1 MTSVNDNRSK
11 DIRNKLS
18 IEEGVLENSDT
29 KVGLAEEIDNNGVK
43 NNKAVSNIAT
53 NIDTS
58 IDKNSSKNADK
69 TSRIEQSSTDIP
81 SNVASISKP
90 LQVDDTPL
98 ATKTPALST
107 SAKPKAIRKP
117 RTTPEKPTPPAKT
130 LSSTTKPAP
139 QMIVN
144 PTTKT
149 TSNSAMTTTPKP
161 LTTALATISNKAHT
175 KVSAPVSSTVSA
187 MSAIHKD
194 ALVNELTKINWQRSD
209 DGTYSPNSYIHR
221 DLSLLAFHLRVLA
234 QAANPRHPLL
244 ERLFFLIIFSSNMD
258 EFFEIRVAGI
268 MQKLSLGNVADT
280 PHGMRPS
287 EVLDEIS
294 AITHKAIA
302 EQYRILNEDIL
313 PALAKQDIRY
323 LKRDELNAAQ
333 SAWMKRYFIEQVSPV
348 LTPISIDPAHPFPRL
363 VNKSLNFIATLEGKD
378 AFGRDI
384 NLAIVPAPRSLP
396 RVIRLP
402 DELTGG
408 KEHHVMLSA
417 VIHEHI
423 GELFP
428 GMNVT
433 GCHQFRLT
441 RNADLDLADDVDDI
455 AKALEGE
462 LENRRF
468 GDKVRLEVTTDCPTP
483 ISDYLLDEFGLHNN
497 QLYRVNGP
505 VNLTRLLFDF
515 NLPELRYQPFTRIVP
530 KAFRRDID
538 KLDKTTSMFAA
549 MRKGDVLVHHPFDS
563 FTPVV
568 NLLWQAANDP
578 KVLAI
583 KQTLYRSGT
592 NSEIVKALA
601 AAARNGK
608 EVTAVIEL
616 RARFDEASNISVA
629 NFLHEAGAVVVYGIV
644 GYKTHAK
651 LMLIVRREND
661 RIRRYV
667 HLGTGNYH
675 AANAKVYTDYGLFT
689 ADSDISEDV
698 HKIFQELTGMGKP
711 ANLKKLLHAPFTLHD
726 KLISFIDDEIKQA
739 KAGKRAH
746 IIIKVNALTE
756 RRLID
761 KLYDASQAGVK
772 VELILRSICCLRPQ
786 VKGLSENITVRSVVG
801 RFLEH
806 TRVYYFYNNGDERMY
821 CASADWM
828 DRNLFHR
835 VEVAFPIED
844 KGLFKQIYYDGLLNY
859 LKDNT
864 QSWSLDGKGNWQ
876 QNTPALNEPEHS
888 AQNYLLKVINRVGE

>member
-1 MTSVNDNRSK
+1 MVNKQNNDHEINDSIDVSTKTDSELSTNLVKTEEELTASSSK
-11 DIRNKLS
+11 GLS
-18 IEEGVLENSDT
+18 
-29 KVGLAEEIDNNGVK
+29 EID
-43 NNKAVSNIAT
+43 
-53 NIDTS
+53 
-58 IDKNSSKNADK
+58 
-69 TSRIEQSSTDIP
+69 
-81 SNVASISKP
+81 
-90 LQVDDTPL
+90 
-98 ATKTPALST
+98 
-107 SAKPKAIRKP
+107 
-117 RTTPEKPTPPAKT
+117 
-130 LSSTTKPAP
+130 
-139 QMIVN
+139 
-144 PTTKT
+144 
-149 TSNSAMTTTPKP
+149 
-161 LTTALATISNKAHT
+161 
-175 KVSAPVSSTVSA
+175 
-187 MSAIHKD
+187 
-194 ALVNELTKINWQRSD
+194 WQRFD
-209 DGTYSPNSYIHR
+209 DGSYSPSSYINR
-221 DLSLLAFHLRVLA
+221 DLSLLQFHLRVLA
-234 QAANPRHPLL
+234 QAASPRHPLL

-268 MQKLSLGNVADT
+268 MQKLNMGDVSTSA
-280 PHGMRPS
+280 HGMRPS
-287 EVLDEIS
+287 EVLREIS
-294 AITHKAIA
+294 AVTHKAIS

-313 PALAKQDIRY
+313 PTLAQEDIRY
-323 LKRDELNAAQ
+323 LKRDELTPEQ
-333 SAWMKRYFIEQVSPV
+333 SAWMKQYFTEQVSPV

-441 RNADLDLADDVDDI
+441 RNADLDLAEDVDDI

-468 GDKVRLEVTTDCPTP
+468 GDKVRLEVTTDCPAP
-483 ISDYLLDEFGLHNN
+483 ISDYLLNEFELHDN

-515 NLPELRYQPFTRIVP
+515 NIPALRYQPFTHVVP
-530 KAFRRDID
+530 KPFRREVD
-538 KLDKTTSMFAA
+538 KLDKATSMFAA
-549 MRKGDVLVHHPFDS
+549 MRKSDVLVHHPFHAFS
-563 FTPVV
+563 PII
-568 NLLWQAANDP
+568 NLLWQAASDP

-616 RARFDEASNISVA
+616 RARFDEASNIAVA
-629 NFLHEAGAVVVYGIV
+629 NYLQEAGAVVVYGIV

-651 LMLIVRREND
+651 LMLIVRRED
-661 RIRRYV
+661 DKIRRYV

-675 AANAKVYTDYGLFT
+675 AANAKVYTDYGLFS
-689 ADSDISEDV
+689 ADPDISEDV

-711 ANLKKLLHAPFTLHD
+711 ANLKKLLHAPFTLHE
-726 KLISFIDDEIKQA
+726 KLMSFIDDEIAQA

-772 VELILRSICCLRPQ
+772 IELILRSMCCLRPQ
-786 VKGLSENITVRSVVG
+786 VKDLSENITVRSVIG

-806 TRVYYFYNNGDERMY
+806 TRIYYFYNAGYERLY
-821 CASADWM
+821 CGSADWM

-844 KGLFKQIYYDGLLNY
+844 KKLFKQIYQDGLINY
-859 LKDNT
+859 LHDNT
-864 QSWSLDGKGNWQ
+864 QAWTLDGNGVWQ
-876 QNTPALNEPEHS
+876 QLHPAADETPHIAQEH
-888 AQNYLLKVINRVGE
+888 LLKVINGVGEST

>member
-1 MTSVNDNRSK
+1 M
-11 DIRNKLS
+11 
-18 IEEGVLENSDT
+18 
-29 KVGLAEEIDNNGVK
+29 
-43 NNKAVSNIAT
+43 
-53 NIDTS
+53 
-58 IDKNSSKNADK
+58 
-69 TSRIEQSSTDIP
+69 QF
-81 SNVASISKP
+81 
-90 LQVDDTPL
+90 Q
-98 ATKTPALST
+98 
-107 SAKPKAIRKP
+107 
-117 RTTPEKPTPPAKT
+117 
-130 LSSTTKPAP
+130 
-139 QMIVN
+139 
-144 PTTKT
+144 
-149 TSNSAMTTTPKP
+149 
-161 LTTALATISNKAHT
+161 
-175 KVSAPVSSTVSA
+175 
-187 MSAIHKD
+187 
-194 ALVNELTKINWQRSD
+194 
-209 DGTYSPNSYIHR
+209 
-221 DLSLLAFHLRVLA
+221 LRVLA
-234 QAANPRHPLL
+234 QAASPRHPLL
-244 ERLFFLIIFSSNMD
+244 ERLFFLIIFSSNLD

-268 MQKLSLGNVADT
+268 MQKLNIGDVSSNDQ
-280 PHGMRPS
+280 GMRPS
-287 EVLDEIS
+287 EVLKEIS
-294 AITHKAIA
+294 ATAHDAID

-313 PALAKQDIRY
+313 PALANDGIRY
-323 LKRDELNAAQ
+323 LKREELNAEQ
-333 SAWMKRYFIEQVSPV
+333 SAWMKRYFTEQVSPV

-428 GMNVT
+428 GMSVT

-441 RNADLDLADDVDDI
+441 RNADLDLADDVEDI

-468 GDKVRLEVTTDCPTP
+468 GDKVRLEVTTNCPKAL
-483 ISDYLLDEFGLHNN
+483 SDYLLNQFELDSS

-515 NLPELRYQPFTRIVP
+515 NIPALRYQPFTHVMP
-530 KAFRRDID
+530 KAFRRDVD
-538 KLDKTTSMFAA
+538 NLEKPTSMFAA
-549 MRKGDVLVHHPFDS
+549 MRKRDVLVHHPFHS
-563 FTPVV
+563 FSPII
-568 NLLWQAANDP
+568 NLLWQAASDP

-616 RARFDEASNISVA
+616 RARFDEASNIAVA
-629 NFLHEAGAVVVYGIV
+629 NYLQEAGAVVVYGIV

-651 LMLIVRREND
+651 LMLIIRREED

-675 AANAKVYTDYGLFT
+675 AGNAKAYTDYGLFT
-689 ADSDISEDV
+689 ADADISEDV

-711 ANLKKLLHAPFTLHD
+711 ANLKKLMHAPFTLHD
-726 KLISFIDDEIKQA
+726 KLMGFIDDEIAHA

-746 IIIKVNALTE
+746 IIVKVNALTE
-756 RRLID
+756 RRLIN

-772 VELILRSICCLRPQ
+772 IELILRSICCLRPQ
-786 VKGLSENITVRSVVG
+786 VKGLSENITVGSVVG

-806 TRVYYFYNNGDERMY
+806 TRVYYFYNDGDERLY
-821 CASADWM
+821 CGSADWM

-844 KGLFKQIYYDGLLNY
+844 KALFSQIYQDGLQNY

-864 QSWSLDGKGNWQ
+864 QAWTLNGDSTWQ
-876 QNTPALNEPEHS
+876 QIHPAAGEAAHV
-888 AQNYLLKVINRVGE
+888 AQEYLLKAINGVEPAI

>member
-1 MTSVNDNRSK
+1 MTDVYDQKNKNEDVNNAIRTNETMNINDVTDVNN
-11 DIRNKLS
+11 DI
-18 IEEGVLENSDT
+18 DT
-29 KVGLAEEIDNNGVK
+29 ESRGKELAEVE
-43 NNKAVSNIAT
+43 
-53 NIDTS
+53 
-58 IDKNSSKNADK
+58 
-69 TSRIEQSSTDIP
+69 
-81 SNVASISKP
+81 
-90 LQVDDTPL
+90 
-98 ATKTPALST
+98 
-107 SAKPKAIRKP
+107 
-117 RTTPEKPTPPAKT
+117 
-130 LSSTTKPAP
+130 
-139 QMIVN
+139 
-144 PTTKT
+144 
-149 TSNSAMTTTPKP
+149 
-161 LTTALATISNKAHT
+161 
-175 KVSAPVSSTVSA
+175 
-187 MSAIHKD
+187 
-194 ALVNELTKINWQRSD
+194 WQRSE
-209 DGTYSPNSYIHR
+209 DGSYSPSSYINR
-221 DLSLLAFHLRVLA
+221 DLSLLQFHLRVLA
-234 QAANPRHPLL
+234 QAASPHHPLL
-244 ERLFFLIIFSSNMD
+244 ERLFFLMIFSSNID

-268 MQKLSLGNVADT
+268 MQKFSMGDVSTSA
-280 PHGMRPS
+280 HGMRPS
-287 EVLDEIS
+287 ELLNEIS
-294 AITHKAIA
+294 TITHDAID

-313 PALAKQDIRY
+313 PALALEDIRY
-323 LKRDELNAAQ
+323 LKRDELNAEQ

-417 VIHEHI
+417 IIHEHI
-423 GELFP
+423 GDLFP
-428 GMNVT
+428 GMSVT

-441 RNADLDLADDVDDI
+441 RNADLDLADDVEDI

-468 GDKVRLEVTTDCPTP
+468 GDKVRLEVTTDCPVH
-483 ISDYLLDEFGLHNN
+483 ISDYLLDEFELHDN

-515 NLPELRYQPFTRIVP
+515 NIPALRYQPFTHVVP
-530 KAFRRDID
+530 KEFRREMD
-538 KLDKTTSMFAA
+538 KLDKATSMFAA
-549 MRKGDVLVHHPFDS
+549 MRKSDVLVHHPFHAFS
-563 FTPVV
+563 PII
-568 NLLWQAANDP
+568 NLLWQAASDP

-616 RARFDEASNISVA
+616 RARFDEASNIAVA
-629 NFLHEAGAVVVYGIV
+629 NYLQEAGAIVVYGIV

-651 LMLIVRREND
+651 LMLIVRREDD

-675 AANAKVYTDYGLFT
+675 AANAKVYTDYGLFS
-689 ADSDISEDV
+689 ADPDISEDI

-711 ANLKKLLHAPFTLHD
+711 ANLKKLLHAPFTLHE
-726 KLISFIDDEIKQA
+726 KLMSFIDDEIAHA

-746 IIIKVNALTE
+746 IIIKANALTE
-756 RRLID
+756 RRLIG

-772 VELILRSICCLRPQ
+772 VELILRSMCCLRPQ
-786 VKGLSENITVRSVVG
+786 VKGLSENITVRSVIG

-806 TRVYYFYNNGDERMY
+806 TRIYYFYNNGVERLY
-821 CASADWM
+821 CGSADWM

-835 VEVAFPIED
+835 VEVAFPIEN
-844 KGLFKQIYYDGLLNY
+844 KKLFKQVYEDGLLNY
-859 LKDNT
+859 LHDNT
-864 QSWSLDGKGNWQ
+864 QAWALNGNGVWQ
-876 QNTPALNEPEHS
+876 QIQPAAGEVPHT
-888 AQNYLLKVINRVGE
+888 AQAHLLKTINSVEEPTTYVQ

>member
-1 MTSVNDNRSK
+1 M
-11 DIRNKLS
+11 
-18 IEEGVLENSDT
+18 
-29 KVGLAEEIDNNGVK
+29 AEIDNK
-43 NNKAVSNIAT
+43 H
-53 NIDTS
+53 
-58 IDKNSSKNADK
+58 NSSNKITDIIDAHDHVNRESGTGNADR
-69 TSRIEQSSTDIP
+69 T
-81 SNVASISKP
+81 
-90 LQVDDTPL
+90 VD
-98 ATKTPALST
+98 
-107 SAKPKAIRKP
+107 
-117 RTTPEKPTPPAKT
+117 
-130 LSSTTKPAP
+130 
-139 QMIVN
+139 N
-144 PTTKT
+144 
-149 TSNSAMTTTPKP
+149 SNSPTDDSLHHLNRKESFTE
-161 LTTALATISNKAHT
+161 
-175 KVSAPVSSTVSA
+175 V
-187 MSAIHKD
+187 D
-194 ALVNELTKINWQRSD
+194 WQRSE
-209 DGTYSPNSYIHR
+209 DGNYSPSSYINR
-221 DLSLLAFHLRVLA
+221 DLSLLQFHLRVLA
-234 QAANPRHPLL
+234 QAADPRHPLL
-244 ERLFFLIIFSSNMD
+244 ERLFFLMIFSSNID

-268 MQKLSLGNVADT
+268 MQKLNLGDVST
-280 PHGMRPS
+280 SVHGMRPS
-287 EVLDEIS
+287 EILNEIS
-294 AITHKAIA
+294 VVTHDAIA

-313 PALAKQDIRY
+313 PALALEDIRY
-323 LKRDELNAAQ
+323 LKRDELNAEQ

-417 VIHEHI
+417 IIHEHI

-428 GMNVT
+428 GVNVT

-441 RNADLDLADDVDDI
+441 RNADLDLADDVEDI

-468 GDKVRLEVTTDCPTP
+468 GDKVRLEVTTECPTP
-483 ISDYLLDEFGLHNN
+483 ISDYLLNEFELHDN
-497 QLYRVNGP
+497 QLYCVNGP

-515 NLPELRYQPFTRIVP
+515 NIPELRYKPFTHIVP
-530 KAFRRDID
+530 KTLRRDFD

-549 MRKGDVLVHHPFDS
+549 MRKGDVLVHHPFHAFS
-563 FTPVV
+563 PVV

-592 NSEIVKALA
+592 NSEIVQALA
-601 AAARNGK
+601 AAALNGK

-616 RARFDEASNISVA
+616 RARFDEASNIAVA
-629 NFLHEAGAVVVYGIV
+629 NYLQEAGAVVVYGIV

-651 LMLIVRREND
+651 LMLIVRRED
-661 RIRRYV
+661 DKIRRYV

-675 AANAKVYTDYGLFT
+675 AANAKVYTDYGLFS
-689 ADSDISEDV
+689 ADPDISEDV
-698 HKIFQELTGMGKP
+698 HKIFNELTGMGKP

-726 KLISFIDDEIKQA
+726 KLMDFIDAEIA
-739 KAGKRAH
+739 HVKAGKRGH

-772 VELILRSICCLRPQ
+772 IELILRSICCLRPQ
-786 VKGLSENITVRSVVG
+786 VKGLSENITVRSVIG

-806 TRVYYFYNNGDERMY
+806 TRIYYFHNNGNERLY
-821 CASADWM
+821 CGSADWM

-844 KGLFKQIYYDGLLNY
+844 KRLSKQIYQDGLLNY
-859 LKDNT
+859 LQDNT
-864 QSWSLDGKGNWQ
+864 QSWTLSGDGRWQ
-876 QNTPALNEPEHS
+876 QNQPAAGEASHI
-888 AQNYLLKVINRVGE
+888 AQEYLLKMINGVGESV

>member
-1 MTSVNDNRSK
+1 MSEMDNTQNNNEVTDIIESHIEANDEVNT
-11 DIRNKLS
+11 
-18 IEEGVLENSDT
+18 NSEAD
-29 KVGLAEEIDNNGVK
+29 D
-43 NNKAVSNIAT
+43 AVQFSNLAT
-53 NIDTS
+53 NISLNHLNDSEGLTE
-58 IDKNSSKNADK
+58 ID
-69 TSRIEQSSTDIP
+69 
-81 SNVASISKP
+81 
-90 LQVDDTPL
+90 
-98 ATKTPALST
+98 
-107 SAKPKAIRKP
+107 
-117 RTTPEKPTPPAKT
+117 
-130 LSSTTKPAP
+130 
-139 QMIVN
+139 
-144 PTTKT
+144 
-149 TSNSAMTTTPKP
+149 
-161 LTTALATISNKAHT
+161 
-175 KVSAPVSSTVSA
+175 
-187 MSAIHKD
+187 
-194 ALVNELTKINWQRSD
+194 WQRSE
-209 DGTYSPNSYIHR
+209 DGNYSPSSYINR
-221 DLSLLAFHLRVLA
+221 DLSLLQFHLRVLA
-234 QAANPRHPLL
+234 QAADPHHPLL
-244 ERLFFLIIFSSNMD
+244 ERLFFLMIFSSNID

-268 MQKLSLGNVADT
+268 MQKLNLGDVST
-280 PHGMRPS
+280 SIHGMRPS
-287 EVLDEIS
+287 EILNEIS
-294 AITHKAIA
+294 AVTHDAIA

-313 PALAKQDIRY
+313 PALALEDIRY
-323 LKRDELNAAQ
+323 LKRDELNSEQ
-333 SAWMKRYFIEQVSPV
+333 SAWMKRYFTEQVSPV

-408 KEHHVMLSA
+408 KEYHVMLSA
-417 VIHEHI
+417 IIHEHI

-433 GCHQFRLT
+433 GCHQFRLS

-468 GDKVRLEVTTDCPTP
+468 GDKVRLEVTTECPTP
-483 ISDYLLDEFGLHNN
+483 ISDYLLNEFELHDN

-515 NLPELRYQPFTRIVP
+515 NIPALRYQPFTHVVP
-530 KAFRRDID
+530 KPFRREVD
-538 KLDKTTSMFAA
+538 KLDKATSMFAA
-549 MRKGDVLVHHPFDS
+549 MRKGDVLAHHPFHAFS
-563 FTPVV
+563 PII
-568 NLLWQAANDP
+568 NLLWQAASDP

-616 RARFDEASNISVA
+616 RARFDEASNIAVA
-629 NFLHEAGAVVVYGIV
+629 NYLQEAGAVVVYGIV

-651 LMLIVRREND
+651 LMLIVRRED
-661 RIRRYV
+661 DKIRRYV

-675 AANAKVYTDYGLFT
+675 AANAKVYTDYGLFS
-689 ADSDISEDV
+689 ADPDISEDV

-726 KLISFIDDEIKQA
+726 KLMSFIDDEIAHA

-746 IIIKVNALTE
+746 IIVKVNALTE

-772 VELILRSICCLRPQ
+772 IELILRSMCCLRPQ
-786 VKGLSENITVRSVVG
+786 VKGLSENITVRSIVG

-806 TRVYYFYNNGDERMY
+806 TRIYYFYNDGDERLY
-821 CASADWM
+821 CGSADWM

-844 KGLFKQIYYDGLLNY
+844 KRLFKQIYQDGLLNY
-859 LKDNT
+859 LQDNK
-864 QSWSLDGKGNWQ
+864 QAWILSGDGHWQ
-876 QNTPALNEPEHS
+876 QTKLAASEAPHI
-888 AQNYLLKVINRVGE
+888 AQEYLLKVINRVGESV

>member
-1 MTSVNDNRSK
+1 MINTAN
-11 DIRNKLS
+11 
-18 IEEGVLENSDT
+18 E
-29 KVGLAEEIDNNGVK
+29 
-43 NNKAVSNIAT
+43 VSANP
-53 NIDTS
+53 
-58 IDKNSSKNADK
+58 SS
-69 TSRIEQSSTDIP
+69 
-81 SNVASISKP
+81 
-90 LQVDDTPL
+90 
-98 ATKTPALST
+98 PAAL
-107 SAKPKAIRKP
+107 
-117 RTTPEKPTPPAKT
+117 
-130 LSSTTKPAP
+130 
-139 QMIVN
+139 
-144 PTTKT
+144 
-149 TSNSAMTTTPKP
+149 P
-161 LTTALATISNKAHT
+161 LTEIENLF
-175 KVSAPVSSTVSA
+175 
-187 MSAIHKD
+187 D
-194 ALVNELTKINWQRSD
+194 ASGNFMPNCYIN
-209 DGTYSPNSYIHR
+209 R
-221 DLSLLAFHLRVLA
+221 DLSALRFQLRVLA
-234 QAANPRHPLL
+234 QAANVHHPLL
-244 ERLFFLIIFSSNMD
+244 ERMFFLTVFSSNLD
-258 EFFEIRVAGI
+258 EFFEIRVAGLL
-268 MQKLSLGNVADT
+268 QKMKQGDQVSSLDG
-280 PHGMRPS
+280 RKPS
-287 EVLDEIS
+287 EILQIIS
-294 AITHKAIA
+294 DIA
-302 EQYRILNEDIL
+302 HRAVREQYRMLNEDIL
-313 PALAKQDIRY
+313 PELAKHEIRY
-323 LKRDELNAAQ
+323 LRRDELDDEQ
-333 SAWMKRYFIEQVSPV
+333 RAWVREYFLSQVMPV

-363 VNKSLNFIATLEGKD
+363 VNKSLNFIASLEGKD

-423 GELFP
+423 GDLFP

-483 ISDYLLDEFGLHNN
+483 ISDYLLNQFELHDN

-515 NLPELRYQPFTRIVP
+515 NIPSLRYQPFSQILP
-530 KAFRRDID
+530 KPFRREFD
-538 KLDKTTSMFAA
+538 KLDRSTSMFGA
-549 MRKGDVLVHHPFDS
+549 MRKGDVLVHHPFYS
-563 FTPVV
+563 FSPII

-592 NSEIVKALA
+592 NSEIVQALA

-616 RARFDEASNISVA
+616 RARFDEASNIAVA
-629 NFLHEAGAVVVYGIV
+629 NFLQEAGAVVVYGIV

-651 LMLIVRREND
+651 LMLIVRRED
-661 RIRRYV
+661 DKIRRYV

-689 ADSDISEDV
+689 ADPDISEDV
-698 HKIFQELTGMGKP
+698 HNIFQELTGMGKP
-711 ANLKKLLHAPFTLHD
+711 ANLKQLLHAPFTLHEQ
-726 KLISFIDDEIKQA
+726 LIQFIDDEITYA

-746 IIIKVNALTE
+746 IIIKANALTE

-772 VELILRSICCLRPQ
+772 IELILRSMCCLRPQ
-786 VKGLSENITVRSVVG
+786 VQGLSENITVRSIVG

-806 TRVYYFYNNGDERMY
+806 TRVYYFYNNGNERLY

-835 VEVAFPIED
+835 VEVAFPIKD
-844 KGLFKQIYYDGLLNY
+844 KKLFKQIFEDGLMNY
-859 LKDNT
+859 LQDNVQAWT
-864 QSWSLDGKGNWQ
+864 LDGVGDWQ
-876 QNTPALNEPEHS
+876 QLQPKESETAHI
-888 AQNYLLKVINRVGE
+888 AQDYLLKTINSVGEI

>member
-1 MTSVNDNRSK
+1 MSEMDNTQNNNEVTDIIESHIEADDEVNTNSEANDAVQFSNLPTNISLNHLN
-11 DIRNKLS
+11 DS
-18 IEEGVLENSDT
+18 EGLT
-29 KVGLAEEIDNNGVK
+29 EID
-43 NNKAVSNIAT
+43 
-53 NIDTS
+53 
-58 IDKNSSKNADK
+58 
-69 TSRIEQSSTDIP
+69 
-81 SNVASISKP
+81 
-90 LQVDDTPL
+90 
-98 ATKTPALST
+98 
-107 SAKPKAIRKP
+107 
-117 RTTPEKPTPPAKT
+117 
-130 LSSTTKPAP
+130 
-139 QMIVN
+139 
-144 PTTKT
+144 
-149 TSNSAMTTTPKP
+149 
-161 LTTALATISNKAHT
+161 
-175 KVSAPVSSTVSA
+175 
-187 MSAIHKD
+187 
-194 ALVNELTKINWQRSD
+194 WQRSE
-209 DGTYSPNSYIHR
+209 DGNYSPSSYINR
-221 DLSLLAFHLRVLA
+221 DLSLLQFHLRVLA
-234 QAANPRHPLL
+234 QAADPHHPLL
-244 ERLFFLIIFSSNMD
+244 ERLFFLMIFSSNID

-268 MQKLSLGNVADT
+268 MQKLNLGDVSISI
-280 PHGMRPS
+280 HGMRPS
-287 EVLDEIS
+287 EILNEIS
-294 AITHKAIA
+294 AVTHDAIA

-313 PALAKQDIRY
+313 PALALDDIRY
-323 LKRDELNAAQ
+323 LKRDELNSEQ
-333 SAWMKRYFIEQVSPV
+333 SAWMKRYFTEQVSPV

-384 NLAIVPAPRSLP
+384 NLAIVTAPRSLP

-408 KEHHVMLSA
+408 KEYHVMLSA
-417 VIHEHI
+417 IIHEHI

-468 GDKVRLEVTTDCPTP
+468 GDKVRLEVTTECPTL
-483 ISDYLLDEFGLHNN
+483 ISDYLLNEFELHDN

-515 NLPELRYQPFTRIVP
+515 NIPALRYQPFTHVVP
-530 KAFRRDID
+530 KPFRREVD
-538 KLDKTTSMFAA
+538 KLDKATSMFAA
-549 MRKGDVLVHHPFDS
+549 MRKGDVLAHHPFHAFS
-563 FTPVV
+563 PII
-568 NLLWQAANDP
+568 NLLWQAASDP

-616 RARFDEASNISVA
+616 RARFDEASNIAVA
-629 NFLHEAGAVVVYGIV
+629 NYLQEAGAVVVYGIV

-651 LMLIVRREND
+651 LMLIVRRED
-661 RIRRYV
+661 GKMRRYV

-675 AANAKVYTDYGLFT
+675 AANAKVYTDYGLFS
-689 ADSDISEDV
+689 ADPDISEDV

-726 KLISFIDDEIKQA
+726 NLMSFIDDEIAHA
-739 KAGKRAH
+739 KAGKHAH
-746 IIIKVNALTE
+746 IIVKVNALTE

-772 VELILRSICCLRPQ
+772 IELILRSMCCLRPQ
-786 VKGLSENITVRSVVG
+786 VKGLSENITVRSIVG

-806 TRVYYFYNNGDERMY
+806 TRIYYFYNDGDERLY
-821 CASADWM
+821 CGSADWM

-844 KGLFKQIYYDGLLNY
+844 KRLFKQIYQDGLLNY
-859 LKDNT
+859 LQDNK
-864 QSWSLDGKGNWQ
+864 QAWILSGDGDWQ
-876 QNTPALNEPEHS
+876 QTKLAASEAPHI
-888 AQNYLLKVINRVGE
+888 AQEYLLKVINRVGESV

>member
-1 MTSVNDNRSK
+1 MV
-11 DIRNKLS
+11 
-18 IEEGVLENSDT
+18 
-29 KVGLAEEIDNNGVK
+29 EI
-43 NNKAVSNIAT
+43 NNKH
-53 NIDTS
+53 
-58 IDKNSSKNADK
+58 NSSKK
-69 TSRIEQSSTDIP
+69 ITDIIEAP
-81 SNVASISKP
+81 IDANDDINRESGTDKAD
-90 LQVDDTPL
+90 LDVD
-98 ATKTPALST
+98 
-107 SAKPKAIRKP
+107 
-117 RTTPEKPTPPAKT
+117 
-130 LSSTTKPAP
+130 
-139 QMIVN
+139 N
-144 PTTKT
+144 
-149 TSNSAMTTTPKP
+149 SNSPTDDSLNHLNSKESFTE
-161 LTTALATISNKAHT
+161 
-175 KVSAPVSSTVSA
+175 V
-187 MSAIHKD
+187 D
-194 ALVNELTKINWQRSD
+194 WQRSE
-209 DGTYSPNSYIHR
+209 DGNYSPSSYINR
-221 DLSLLAFHLRVLA
+221 DLSLLQFHLRVLA
-234 QAANPRHPLL
+234 QAADPRHPLL
-244 ERLFFLIIFSSNMD
+244 ERLFFLMIFSSNID

-268 MQKLSLGNVADT
+268 MQKLNLGDVST
-280 PHGMRPS
+280 SVHGMRPS
-287 EVLDEIS
+287 EILNEIS
-294 AITHKAIA
+294 VVTHDAIA

-313 PALAKQDIRY
+313 PALALEDIRY
-323 LKRDELNAAQ
+323 LKRDELNAEQ

-417 VIHEHI
+417 IIHEHI

-428 GMNVT
+428 GVNVT

-441 RNADLDLADDVDDI
+441 RNADLDLADDVEDI

-468 GDKVRLEVTTDCPTP
+468 GDKVRLEVTTECPTP
-483 ISDYLLDEFGLHNN
+483 ISDYLLNEFELHDN

-515 NLPELRYQPFTRIVP
+515 NIPELRYKPFTHIVP
-530 KAFRRDID
+530 KSFRRDFD
-538 KLDKTTSMFAA
+538 KFDKTTSMFAA
-549 MRKGDVLVHHPFDS
+549 MRKGDVLVHHPFHAFS
-563 FTPVV
+563 PVV

-592 NSEIVKALA
+592 NSEIVQALA
-601 AAARNGK
+601 AAALNGK

-616 RARFDEASNISVA
+616 RARFDEASNIAVA
-629 NFLHEAGAVVVYGIV
+629 NYLQEAGAVVVYGIV

-651 LMLIVRREND
+651 LMLIVRRED
-661 RIRRYV
+661 DKIRRYV

-675 AANAKVYTDYGLFT
+675 AANAKVYTDYGLFS
-689 ADSDISEDV
+689 ADPDISEDV
-698 HKIFQELTGMGKP
+698 HKIFNELTGMGKP

-726 KLISFIDDEIKQA
+726 KLMDFIDAEIA
-739 KAGKRAH
+739 HVKAGKRGH

-772 VELILRSICCLRPQ
+772 IELILRSICCLRPQ
-786 VKGLSENITVRSVVG
+786 VKGLSENITVRSVIG

-806 TRVYYFYNNGDERMY
+806 TRIYYFHNDGNERLY
-821 CASADWM
+821 CGSADWM

-844 KGLFKQIYYDGLLNY
+844 KRLSKQIYQDGLLNY
-859 LKDNT
+859 LQDNT
-864 QSWSLDGKGNWQ
+864 QSWTLSGDSSWQ
-876 QNTPALNEPEHS
+876 QNQPAAGEAPHI
-888 AQNYLLKVINRVGE
+888 AQEYLLKMINGVG

>member
-1 MTSVNDNRSK
+1 MVDVNDKKSSDAK
-11 DIRNKLS
+11 D
-18 IEEGVLENSDT
+18 
-29 KVGLAEEIDNNGVK
+29 
-43 NNKAVSNIAT
+43 
-53 NIDTS
+53 
-58 IDKNSSKNADK
+58 
-69 TSRIEQSSTDIP
+69 
-81 SNVASISKP
+81 NVAVNNAGVNDKAQTADNKH
-90 LQVDDTPL
+90 LTQV
-98 ATKTPALST
+98 A
-107 SAKPKAIRKP
+107 
-117 RTTPEKPTPPAKT
+117 
-130 LSSTTKPAP
+130 
-139 QMIVN
+139 
-144 PTTKT
+144 
-149 TSNSAMTTTPKP
+149 
-161 LTTALATISNKAHT
+161 
-175 KVSAPVSSTVSA
+175 
-187 MSAIHKD
+187 
-194 ALVNELTKINWQRSD
+194 WQRSE
-209 DGTYSPNSYIHR
+209 DGSYSPSSYINR
-221 DLSLLAFHLRVLA
+221 DLSLLQFHLRVLA
-234 QAANPRHPLL
+234 QAASTRHPLL
-244 ERLFFLIIFSSNMD
+244 ERLFFLIIFSSNID
-258 EFFEIRVAGI
+258 EFFEIRVAGL
-268 MQKLSLGNVADT
+268 MQKLNIGDVSTSVQ
-280 PHGMRPS
+280 GMRPS
-287 EVLDEIS
+287 EVLNEIAMVMHD
-294 AITHKAIA
+294 AID

-313 PALAKQDIRY
+313 PALAKEDIRY
-323 LKRDELNAAQ
+323 LKRDELNAEQ
-333 SAWMKRYFIEQVSPV
+333 SAWMKRYFTEQVSPV

-363 VNKSLNFIATLEGKD
+363 VNKSLNFIASLEGKD

-417 VIHEHI
+417 IIHEHI

-441 RNADLDLADDVDDI
+441 RNADLDVADDVEDI

-468 GDKVRLEVTTDCPTP
+468 GDKVRLEVTTNCPTD
-483 ISDYLLDEFGLHNN
+483 ISDYLLNEFELHDN

-515 NLPELRYQPFTRIVP
+515 NIPALRYQPFNHVIP
-530 KAFRRDID
+530 KEFRREMD
-538 KLDKTTSMFAA
+538 KLDKATSMFAA
-549 MRKGDVLVHHPFDS
+549 IRKKDVLVHHPFHAFS
-563 FTPVV
+563 PII
-568 NLLWQAANDP
+568 NLLWQAASDP

-616 RARFDEASNISVA
+616 RARFDEASNIAVA
-629 NFLHEAGAVVVYGIV
+629 NYLQEAGAVVVYGIV

-651 LMLIVRREND
+651 LMLIIRREEN

-689 ADSDISEDV
+689 ADPDISEDV

-726 KLISFIDDEIKQA
+726 KLMSFIDDEIAHA
-739 KAGKRAH
+739 KKGKRAH
-746 IIIKVNALTE
+746 IIVKVNALTE
-756 RRLID
+756 RKLIA

-772 VELILRSICCLRPQ
+772 IELILRSICCLRPQ
-786 VKGLSENITVRSVVG
+786 VKDLSENITVRSVIG

-806 TRVYYFYNNGDERMY
+806 TRIYYFYNNGDERLY
-821 CASADWM
+821 CGSADWM

-844 KGLFKQIYYDGLLNY
+844 KKLFKQVYQDGLLNY

-864 QSWSLDGKGNWQ
+864 QAWTLDGNGVWTHLQ
-876 QNTPALNEPEHS
+876 PATGETPHI
-888 AQNYLLKVINRVGE
+888 AQEYLLKNINGVGDSV

>member
-1 MTSVNDNRSK
+1 MGNKQNNGHEVDDNIDVEINTDIEVSTS
-11 DIRNKLS
+11 L
-18 IEEGVLENSDT
+18 IEVDKNLTQSSSVDLT
-29 KVGLAEEIDNNGVK
+29 EID
-43 NNKAVSNIAT
+43 
-53 NIDTS
+53 
-58 IDKNSSKNADK
+58 
-69 TSRIEQSSTDIP
+69 
-81 SNVASISKP
+81 
-90 LQVDDTPL
+90 
-98 ATKTPALST
+98 
-107 SAKPKAIRKP
+107 
-117 RTTPEKPTPPAKT
+117 
-130 LSSTTKPAP
+130 
-139 QMIVN
+139 
-144 PTTKT
+144 
-149 TSNSAMTTTPKP
+149 
-161 LTTALATISNKAHT
+161 
-175 KVSAPVSSTVSA
+175 
-187 MSAIHKD
+187 
-194 ALVNELTKINWQRSD
+194 WQRLD
-209 DGTYSPNSYIHR
+209 DGSYSASSYINR
-221 DLSLLAFHLRVLA
+221 DLSLLQFHLRVLA
-234 QAANPRHPLL
+234 QAASPRHPLL
-244 ERLFFLIIFSSNMD
+244 ERLFFLIIFSSNLD

-268 MQKLSLGNVADT
+268 MQKLNMGDVSTSA
-280 PHGMRPS
+280 HGMRPS
-287 EVLDEIS
+287 EVLREIS
-294 AITHKAIA
+294 AITHEAIN

-313 PALAKQDIRY
+313 PALANEDIRY
-323 LKRDELNAAQ
+323 LKRDELSAEQ
-333 SAWMKRYFIEQVSPV
+333 SAWMKQYFTEQVSPV

-468 GDKVRLEVTTDCPTP
+468 GDKVRLEVTTDCPAP
-483 ISDYLLDEFGLHNN
+483 ISDYLLNEFELHDN

-515 NLPELRYQPFTRIVP
+515 NIPALRYQPFTHVVP
-530 KAFRRDID
+530 KPFRREVD
-538 KLDKTTSMFAA
+538 KLDKATSMFAA
-549 MRKGDVLVHHPFDS
+549 MRKGDVLTHHPFHAFS
-563 FTPVV
+563 PII

-601 AAARNGK
+601 AAARHGK

-616 RARFDEASNISVA
+616 RARFDEASNIAVA
-629 NFLHEAGAVVVYGIV
+629 NYLQEAGAVVVYGIV

-651 LMLIVRREND
+651 LMLIIRRED
-661 RIRRYV
+661 DKIRRYV

-689 ADSDISEDV
+689 ADPDISEDV

-711 ANLKKLLHAPFTLHD
+711 ANLKKLLHAPFTLHE
-726 KLISFIDDEIKQA
+726 KLMSFIDDEITHA
-739 KAGKRAH
+739 EAGKRAH
-746 IIIKVNALTE
+746 IIVKVNALTE

-772 VELILRSICCLRPQ
+772 IELILRSMCCLRPQ
-786 VKGLSENITVRSVVG
+786 VKGLSENITVRSVIG

-806 TRVYYFYNNGDERMY
+806 TRIYYFYNDGDERLY
-821 CASADWM
+821 CGSADWM

-844 KGLFKQIYYDGLLNY
+844 KKLFKQIYQDGLINY
-859 LKDNT
+859 LRDNT
-864 QSWSLDGKGNWQ
+864 QAWILGGDGVWQ
-876 QNTPALNEPEHS
+876 QLQPAADETPHIAQEH
-888 AQNYLLKVINRVGE
+888 LLKVINGVGESV

>member
-1 MTSVNDNRSK
+1 MVNKQNNDHEINDSIDVSTKTDSELSTNLVKTEEELTASSSK
-11 DIRNKLS
+11 GLS
-18 IEEGVLENSDT
+18 
-29 KVGLAEEIDNNGVK
+29 EID
-43 NNKAVSNIAT
+43 
-53 NIDTS
+53 
-58 IDKNSSKNADK
+58 
-69 TSRIEQSSTDIP
+69 
-81 SNVASISKP
+81 
-90 LQVDDTPL
+90 
-98 ATKTPALST
+98 
-107 SAKPKAIRKP
+107 
-117 RTTPEKPTPPAKT
+117 
-130 LSSTTKPAP
+130 
-139 QMIVN
+139 
-144 PTTKT
+144 
-149 TSNSAMTTTPKP
+149 
-161 LTTALATISNKAHT
+161 
-175 KVSAPVSSTVSA
+175 
-187 MSAIHKD
+187 
-194 ALVNELTKINWQRSD
+194 WQRFD
-209 DGTYSPNSYIHR
+209 DGSYSPSSYINR
-221 DLSLLAFHLRVLA
+221 DLSLLQFHLRVLA

-268 MQKLSLGNVADT
+268 MQKLNMGDVSTSA
-280 PHGMRPS
+280 HGMRPS
-287 EVLDEIS
+287 EVLREIS
-294 AITHKAIA
+294 AVTHKAIS

-313 PALAKQDIRY
+313 PALAQEDIRY
-323 LKRDELNAAQ
+323 LKRDELTPEQ
-333 SAWMKRYFIEQVSPV
+333 SAWMKQYFTEQVSPV

-441 RNADLDLADDVDDI
+441 RNADLDLAEDVDDI

-468 GDKVRLEVTTDCPTP
+468 GDKVRLEVTTDCPAP
-483 ISDYLLDEFGLHNN
+483 ISDYLLNEFELHDN

-515 NLPELRYQPFTRIVP
+515 NIPALRYQPFTHVVP
-530 KAFRRDID
+530 KPFRREVD
-538 KLDKTTSMFAA
+538 KLDKATSMFAA
-549 MRKGDVLVHHPFDS
+549 MRKSDVLVHHPFHAFS
-563 FTPVV
+563 PII
-568 NLLWQAANDP
+568 NLLWQAASDP

-601 AAARNGK
+601 AAARSGK

-616 RARFDEASNISVA
+616 RARFDEASNIAVA
-629 NFLHEAGAVVVYGIV
+629 NYLQEAGAVVVYGIV

-651 LMLIVRREND
+651 LMLIIRREND
-661 RIRRYV
+661 KIRRYV

-675 AANAKVYTDYGLFT
+675 AANAKVYTDYGLFS
-689 ADSDISEDV
+689 ADPDISEDV

-711 ANLKKLLHAPFTLHD
+711 ANLKKLLHAPFTLHE
-726 KLISFIDDEIKQA
+726 KLMSFIDDEIAQA

-772 VELILRSICCLRPQ
+772 IELILRSMCCMRPQ
-786 VKGLSENITVRSVVG
+786 VKDLSENITVRSVIG

-806 TRVYYFYNNGDERMY
+806 TRIYYFYNAGYERLY
-821 CASADWM
+821 CGSADWM

-844 KGLFKQIYYDGLLNY
+844 KKLFKQIYQDGLINY
-859 LKDNT
+859 LHDNT
-864 QSWSLDGKGNWQ
+864 QAWTLDGNGVWQ
-876 QNTPALNEPEHS
+876 QLQPAADETPHIAQEH
-888 AQNYLLKVINRVGE
+888 LLKVINGVGETT

>member
-1 MTSVNDNRSK
+1 MVDVYDKQDNNDNGN
-11 DIRNKLS
+11 DNGNNAMS
-18 IEEGVLENSDT
+18 INES
-29 KVGLAEEIDNNGVK
+29 ING
-43 NNKAVSNIAT
+43 
-53 NIDTS
+53 S
-58 IDKNSSKNADK
+58 IDVKSVD
-69 TSRIEQSSTDIP
+69 Q
-81 SNVASISKP
+81 VASRNNI
-90 LQVDDTPL
+90 LTEVD
-98 ATKTPALST
+98 
-107 SAKPKAIRKP
+107 
-117 RTTPEKPTPPAKT
+117 
-130 LSSTTKPAP
+130 
-139 QMIVN
+139 
-144 PTTKT
+144 
-149 TSNSAMTTTPKP
+149 
-161 LTTALATISNKAHT
+161 
-175 KVSAPVSSTVSA
+175 
-187 MSAIHKD
+187 
-194 ALVNELTKINWQRSD
+194 WQRSE
-209 DGTYSPNSYIHR
+209 DGSYSPSSYINR
-221 DLSLLAFHLRVLA
+221 DLSLLQFHLRVLA
-234 QAANPRHPLL
+234 QAASPRHPLL
-244 ERLFFLIIFSSNMD
+244 ERLFFLMIFSSNID

-268 MQKLSLGNVADT
+268 MQKLNIGDVSTSA
-280 PHGMRPS
+280 HGMRPS
-287 EVLDEIS
+287 ELLNEIS
-294 AITHKAIA
+294 TITHDAID

-313 PALAKQDIRY
+313 PALALEDIRY
-323 LKRDELNAAQ
+323 LKRDELNAEQ

-378 AFGRDI
+378 AFGRNI

-417 VIHEHI
+417 IIHEHI

-441 RNADLDLADDVDDI
+441 RNADLDLADDVEDI

-468 GDKVRLEVTTDCPTP
+468 GDKVRLEVTTDCPTL
-483 ISDYLLDEFGLHNN
+483 ISDYLLDEFELHDN

-515 NLPELRYQPFTRIVP
+515 NIPALRYQSFTHVIP
-530 KAFRRDID
+530 KEFRREMD
-538 KLDKTTSMFAA
+538 KLDKATSMFAA
-549 MRKGDVLVHHPFDS
+549 MRKSDVLVHHPFHAFS
-563 FTPVV
+563 PII
-568 NLLWQAANDP
+568 NLLWQAASDP

-616 RARFDEASNISVA
+616 RARFDEASNIAVA
-629 NFLHEAGAVVVYGIV
+629 NYLQEAGAVVVYGIV

-651 LMLIVRREND
+651 LMLIVRREED

-675 AANAKVYTDYGLFT
+675 AANAKVYTDYGLFS
-689 ADSDISEDV
+689 ADPDISEDI
-698 HKIFQELTGMGKP
+698 HNIFQELTGMGKP
-711 ANLKKLLHAPFTLHD
+711 ANLKKLLHAPFTLHE
-726 KLISFIDDEIKQA
+726 KLMSFIDDEIAHA

-746 IIIKVNALTE
+746 IIIKANALTE
-756 RRLID
+756 RRLIG

-772 VELILRSICCLRPQ
+772 VELILRSMCCLRPQ
-786 VKGLSENITVRSVVG
+786 VKGLSENITVRSVIG

-806 TRVYYFYNNGDERMY
+806 TRIYYFYNNGAERLY
-821 CASADWM
+821 CGSADWM

-835 VEVAFPIED
+835 VEVAFPIEN
-844 KGLFKQIYYDGLLNY
+844 KKLFKQVYEDGLINY
-859 LKDNT
+859 LQDNVQAWT
-864 QSWSLDGKGNWQ
+864 LDGNGIWQ
-876 QNTPALNEPEHS
+876 QVRPAAGENPHI
-888 AQNYLLKVINRVGE
+888 AQSHLLKVINSVDETL

>member
-1 MTSVNDNRSK
+1 MADNP
-11 DIRNKLS
+11 
-18 IEEGVLENSDT
+18 
-29 KVGLAEEIDNNGVK
+29 
-43 NNKAVSNIAT
+43 NKAKITDNGT
-53 NIDTS
+53 
-58 IDKNSSKNADK
+58 DKNQGASLSHERLN
-69 TSRIEQSSTDIP
+69 SHEP
-81 SNVASISKP
+81 SNSHER
-90 LQVDDTPL
+90 LTN
-98 ATKTPALST
+98 
-107 SAKPKAIRKP
+107 
-117 RTTPEKPTPPAKT
+117 
-130 LSSTTKPAP
+130 SS
-139 QMIVN
+139 
-144 PTTKT
+144 
-149 TSNSAMTTTPKP
+149 
-161 LTTALATISNKAHT
+161 LTQI
-175 KVSAPVSSTVSA
+175 
-187 MSAIHKD
+187 D
-194 ALVNELTKINWQRSD
+194 WQRFD
-209 DGTYSPNSYIHR
+209 DGSYSSSSYIHR
-221 DLSLLAFHLRVLA
+221 DLSLLQFNLRVLA
-234 QAANPRHPLL
+234 QAASPRHPLL

-268 MQKLSLGNVADT
+268 MQKLNIGDVPSS

-287 EVLDEIS
+287 EVLKEIS
-294 AITHKAIA
+294 AVAHEAID
-302 EQYRILNEDIL
+302 EQYRILNQDIL
-313 PALAKQDIRY
+313 PALAKEDIRY
-323 LKRDELNAAQ
+323 LRRDELNAEQ

-402 DELTGG
+402 NELTGG

-417 VIHEHI
+417 VIHEHV

-483 ISDYLLDEFGLHNN
+483 ISDYLLEEFELHDN

-515 NLPELRYQPFTRIVP
+515 NIPKLRYQSFTHIVP
-530 KAFRRDID
+530 KPFRREFD
-538 KLDKTTSMFAA
+538 KLDRSTSMFGA
-549 MRKGDVLVHHPFDS
+549 MRKGDVLVHHPFHAFS
-563 FTPVV
+563 PIV
-568 NLLWQAANDP
+568 NLLWQAASDP

-592 NSEIVKALA
+592 NSEIVQALA

-616 RARFDEASNISVA
+616 RARFDEASNIAVA
-629 NFLHEAGAVVVYGIV
+629 NFLQEAGAVVVYGIV

-651 LMLIVRREND
+651 LMLIVRREDD

-689 ADSDISEDV
+689 ADDDISEDV

-711 ANLKKLLHAPFTLHD
+711 ATLKKLLHAPFTLHD
-726 KLISFIDDEIKQA
+726 QLMSFIDDEIAHA

-746 IIIKVNALTE
+746 MIIKVNALTE
-756 RRLID
+756 RRLIA

-772 VELILRSICCLRPQ
+772 IELILRSICCLRPQ

-806 TRVYYFYNNGDERMY
+806 TRIYYFHNGGDERMY
-821 CASADWM
+821 LGSADWM

-844 KGLFKQIYYDGLLNY
+844 KKLFAQIYQDGLQNY
-859 LKDNT
+859 LKDNVQAWT
-864 QSWSLDGKGNWQ
+864 LTGDGRWQ
-876 QNTPALNEPEHS
+876 QVSPVNDALPHV
-888 AQNYLLKVINRVGE
+888 AQNHLLSVINHVDE

>member
-1 MTSVNDNRSK
+1 MTDVYDQKNKNEDVNNAIRTNETMNINDVTDVNN
-11 DIRNKLS
+11 DI
-18 IEEGVLENSDT
+18 DT
-29 KVGLAEEIDNNGVK
+29 ESRGKELAEVE
-43 NNKAVSNIAT
+43 
-53 NIDTS
+53 
-58 IDKNSSKNADK
+58 
-69 TSRIEQSSTDIP
+69 
-81 SNVASISKP
+81 
-90 LQVDDTPL
+90 
-98 ATKTPALST
+98 
-107 SAKPKAIRKP
+107 
-117 RTTPEKPTPPAKT
+117 
-130 LSSTTKPAP
+130 
-139 QMIVN
+139 
-144 PTTKT
+144 
-149 TSNSAMTTTPKP
+149 
-161 LTTALATISNKAHT
+161 
-175 KVSAPVSSTVSA
+175 
-187 MSAIHKD
+187 
-194 ALVNELTKINWQRSD
+194 WQRSE
-209 DGTYSPNSYIHR
+209 DGSYSPSSYINR
-221 DLSLLAFHLRVLA
+221 DLSLLQFHLRVLA
-234 QAANPRHPLL
+234 QAASPHHPLL
-244 ERLFFLIIFSSNMD
+244 ERLFFLMIFSSNID

-268 MQKLSLGNVADT
+268 MQKFSMGDVSTSA
-280 PHGMRPS
+280 HGMRPS
-287 EVLDEIS
+287 ELLNEIS
-294 AITHKAIA
+294 TITHDAID

-313 PALAKQDIRY
+313 PALALEDIRY
-323 LKRDELNAAQ
+323 LKRDELNAEQ

-417 VIHEHI
+417 IIHEHI
-423 GELFP
+423 GDLFP
-428 GMNVT
+428 GMSVT

-441 RNADLDLADDVDDI
+441 RNADLDLADDVEDI

-468 GDKVRLEVTTDCPTP
+468 GDKVRLEVTTDCPVH
-483 ISDYLLDEFGLHNN
+483 ISDYLLDEFELHDN

-515 NLPELRYQPFTRIVP
+515 NIPALRYQPFTHVVP
-530 KAFRRDID
+530 KEFRREMD
-538 KLDKTTSMFAA
+538 KLDKATSMFAA
-549 MRKGDVLVHHPFDS
+549 MRKSDVLVHHPFHAFS
-563 FTPVV
+563 PII
-568 NLLWQAANDP
+568 NLLWQAASDP

-616 RARFDEASNISVA
+616 RARFDEASNIAVA
-629 NFLHEAGAVVVYGIV
+629 NYLQEAGAIVVYGIV

-651 LMLIVRREND
+651 LMLIVRREDD

-675 AANAKVYTDYGLFT
+675 AANAKVYTDYGLFS
-689 ADSDISEDV
+689 ADPDISEDI

-711 ANLKKLLHAPFTLHD
+711 ANLKKLLHAPFTLHE
-726 KLISFIDDEIKQA
+726 KLMSFIDDEIAHA

-746 IIIKVNALTE
+746 IIIKANALTE
-756 RRLID
+756 RRLIG

-772 VELILRSICCLRPQ
+772 VELILRSMCCLRPQ
-786 VKGLSENITVRSVVG
+786 VKGLSENITVRSVIG

-806 TRVYYFYNNGDERMY
+806 TRIYYFYNNGAERLY
-821 CASADWM
+821 CGSADWM

-835 VEVAFPIED
+835 VEVAFPIEN
-844 KGLFKQIYYDGLLNY
+844 KKLFKQVYEDGLLNY
-859 LKDNT
+859 LHDNT
-864 QSWSLDGKGNWQ
+864 QAWALNGNGIWQ
-876 QNTPALNEPEHS
+876 QIQPAAGEAPHT
-888 AQNYLLKVINRVGE
+888 AQAHLLKTINSVEEPTTYVQ